1 MSIPAFYR
9 KGTIFRVSSPYLQS
23 TIEWARCSQVDR
35 RRNELQKNF
44 HTTIK
49 IQQTLQL
56 AARFRIDQQSEDKA
70 L

>member
-1 MSIPAFYR
+1 
-9 KGTIFRVSSPYLQS
+9 VSSPYLQS